1 MKFNPFTHKCPD
13 CMHVIYREENK
24 TADQTVAV
32 CEAVNSNGCDFFF
45 TTALFAGESG
55 DVLAF
60 LQLQEGNAKE
70 ICKFYTLGITLGLFA
85 AIVLIG
91 LLTFLFYKCYI
102 VIDDRRQYA
111 AYLKEEEMLR
121 YATNHNANA
130 MYRSPI
136 TTYRNP
142 TYGKAMN

>member
-1 MKFNPFTHKCPD
+1 MFYDLSMSTMC
-13 CMHVIYREENK
+13 
-24 TADQTVAV
+24 TVMSSIFPK
-32 CEAVNSNGCDFFF
+32 EKRRWIE
-45 TTALFAGESG
+45 TES
-55 DVLAF
+55 
-60 LQLQEGNAKE
+60 Q
-70 ICKFYTLGITLGLFA
+70 
-85 AIVLIG
+85 
-91 LLTFLFYKCYI
+91 CYI

-142 TYGKAMN
+142 TYGKAIN

>member
-1 MKFNPFTHKCPD
+1 MNYLLVHCYEFNIPKEKRRWIET
-13 CMHVIYREENK
+13 
-24 TADQTVAV
+24 
-32 CEAVNSNGCDFFF
+32 
-45 TTALFAGESG
+45 ES
-55 DVLAF
+55 
-60 LQLQEGNAKE
+60 Q
-70 ICKFYTLGITLGLFA
+70 
-85 AIVLIG
+85 
-91 LLTFLFYKCYI
+91 CYI

-142 TYGKAMN
+142 TYGKAVN

>member
-1 MKFNPFTHKCPD
+1 MSLIFPK
-13 CMHVIYREENK
+13 K
-24 TADQTVAV
+24 TADCMT
-32 CEAVNSNGCDFFF
+32 
-45 TTALFAGESG
+45 L
-55 DVLAF
+55 
-60 LQLQEGNAKE
+60 LQ
-70 ICKFYTLGITLGLFA
+70 
-85 AIVLIG
+85 
-91 LLTFLFYKCYI
+91 CYI

-142 TYGKAMN
+142 TYGKAIN